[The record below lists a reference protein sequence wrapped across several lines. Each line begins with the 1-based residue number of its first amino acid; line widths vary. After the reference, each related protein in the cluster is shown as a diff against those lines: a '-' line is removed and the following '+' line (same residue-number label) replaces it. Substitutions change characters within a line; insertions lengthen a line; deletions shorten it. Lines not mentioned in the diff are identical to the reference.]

1 MDREERRLKRQQD
14 TKSAAIVM
22 AVLAVILIVVIVA
35 AVFCARH
42 FLGLGSQKKPQ
53 QETEQLQD
61 GTENVGVPET
71 ETAEAMTDEDLYYEQ
86 AVQLVSGMSLEDK
99 VAQMFVITP
108 DALTGYA
115 GVTAAGDTT
124 KEAYDKRPVGGI
136 IYSSSNLTDS
146 EQTKTM
152 LSNMQTIAKEKTGLP
167 AFLGVIE
174 EGGSVNRIAGNA
186 GFSVTDVGN
195 MSDIGA
201 TGDVQNAY
209 NAGSTIGTYLSEL
222 GFNMDYAPVADVLT
236 NSSNTEIAT
245 RSFGSD
251 ASAVADMVSSE
262 LQGLESQGIFGVVKY
277 FPGLGDTTGDS
288 HTSVVTSQKT
298 LEELTA
304 TELVPFQRAID
315 DGASFIMVGHI
326 ALPNITGDD
335 VPASLS
341 SKIVTDLLRT
351 QMGYNGIVVTDAMTA
366 GSITDTY
373 NSDVAAV
380 MAVNAG
386 VDIILLPADYDTA
399 YNAVLAA
406 VSDGSISEDRIDESV
421 VRIVKKKLEL
431 GQ

>member
-1 MDREERRLKRQQD
+1 M
-14 TKSAAIVM
+14 
-22 AVLAVILIVVIVA
+22 
-35 AVFCARH
+35 
-42 FLGLGSQKKPQ
+42 
-53 QETEQLQD
+53 
-61 GTENVGVPET
+61 
-71 ETAEAMTDEDLYYEQ
+71 
-86 AVQLVSGMSLEDK
+86 
-99 VAQMFVITP
+99 
-108 DALTGYA
+108 
-115 GVTAAGDTT
+115 
-124 KEAYDKRPVGGI
+124 
-136 IYSSSNLTDS
+136 
-146 EQTKTM
+146 
-152 LSNMQTIAKEKTGLP
+152 
-167 AFLGVIE
+167 
-174 EGGSVNRIAGNA
+174 
-186 GFSVTDVGN
+186 
-195 MSDIGA
+195 
-201 TGDVQNAY
+201 
-209 NAGSTIGTYLSEL
+209 
-222 GFNMDYAPVADVLT
+222 
-236 NSSNTEIAT
+236 
-245 RSFGSD
+245 
-251 ASAVADMVSSE
+251 
-262 LQGLESQGIFGVVKY
+262 
-277 FPGLGDTTGDS
+277 
-288 HTSVVTSQKT
+288 TSQKT

-341 SKIVTDLLRT
+341 SRIVTDLLRT

>member
-1 MDREERRLKRQQD
+1 
-14 TKSAAIVM
+14 
-22 AVLAVILIVVIVA
+22 
-35 AVFCARH
+35 
-42 FLGLGSQKKPQ
+42 
-53 QETEQLQD
+53 
-61 GTENVGVPET
+61 
-71 ETAEAMTDEDLYYEQ
+71 
-86 AVQLVSGMSLEDK
+86 
-99 VAQMFVITP
+99 
-108 DALTGYA
+108 
-115 GVTAAGDTT
+115 
-124 KEAYDKRPVGGI
+124 
-136 IYSSSNLTDS
+136 
-146 EQTKTM
+146 
-152 LSNMQTIAKEKTGLP
+152 
-167 AFLGVIE
+167 
-174 EGGSVNRIAGNA
+174 
-186 GFSVTDVGN
+186 
-195 MSDIGA
+195 
-201 TGDVQNAY
+201 
-209 NAGSTIGTYLSEL
+209 
-222 GFNMDYAPVADVLT
+222 MDYAPVADVLT

-298 LEELTA
+298 LEELTT

-315 DGASFIMVGHI
+315 DGVSFIMVGHI